1 MDAEEIENLR
11 VVFNKEHAKENPIPK
26 GDWKTVWTEL
36 QKRFHSQCEKGRMEC
51 IAAHMMKKPVAPD
64 SWEKNPEE
72 WLSSLDIEAI
82 EKEYM
87 KVFPKYYFVGCVP
100 IDFDKKSKTGSCIV
114 SALCSMNI
122 KSLYDKGYD
131 KIGIVFNT
139 DVSTG
144 PGQHWIALFADL
156 DPQFEYPRITYF
168 DSYSHAPEAEVQRLM
183 RRWKEQWDAT
193 KIHSKPTELTY
204 NRTRHQYENSEC
216 GMYCIYFHLSCIVG
230 LPMDKRISDDV
241 MRSFRGMLFT
251 IRKK

>member
-1 MDAEEIENLR
+1 MDADEIENLR
-11 VVFNKEHAKENPIPK
+11 VVYNQEHSKEPPIPK
-26 GDWKTVWTEL
+26 KDWKSVWSEL
-36 QKRFHSQCEKGRMEC
+36 KRRFHSQCESGRMEC
-51 IAAHMMKKPVAPD
+51 IAAHMIRKPDAPP

-72 WLSSLDIEAI
+72 WLSSLDIEAV
-82 EKEYM
+82 EKQYM

-100 IDFDKKSKTGSCIV
+100 IDFDKKSSTGKCIV
-114 SALCSMNI
+114 STLCSMDI
-122 KSLYDKGYD
+122 KSLHDKGYD

-156 DPQFEYPRITYF
+156 DPILEYPRITYF
-168 DSYSHAPEAEVQRLM
+168 DSYSHPPEAEIQRLM
-183 RRWKEQWDAT
+183 RRWKDQWDST
-193 KIHSKPTELTY
+193 KIHSRPTELTY

-230 LPMDKRISDDV
+230 LPMDKRIPDDV